1 MTTTTHLKNSDYKKM
16 PWKNGRGIT
25 TELAIF
31 PAGSSL
37 QANDFTWRLS
47 SADINEDGPFSLFP
61 GCQRYLA
68 VLEGSGVDLSSAAR
82 TTQLDTGSLINFSAE
97 EQIFCRLKV
106 GPVKDLNLIY
116 KRNLVDVAGQVLH
129 QPTKQMPLTSGTHIF
144 FAASGA
150 VELNSQLT
158 GALKIASFETLL
170 ITLDENE
177 AATVTITPESNA
189 QCFYFHLV

>member
-1 MTTTTHLKNSDYKKM
+1 MSTNTHLKSSDYKKM

-31 PAGSSL
+31 PPGSSL

-68 VLEGSGVDLSSAAR
+68 VLEGTGVDLSSAAR

-97 EQIFCRLKV
+97 EQFFCRLKV

-116 KRNLVDVAGQVLH
+116 KRDLVDVAGQVLH

-150 VELNSQLT
+150 VELSSQTT
-158 GALKIASFETLL
+158 GTVKIGNFETLL
-170 ITLDENE
+170 ITLSENE